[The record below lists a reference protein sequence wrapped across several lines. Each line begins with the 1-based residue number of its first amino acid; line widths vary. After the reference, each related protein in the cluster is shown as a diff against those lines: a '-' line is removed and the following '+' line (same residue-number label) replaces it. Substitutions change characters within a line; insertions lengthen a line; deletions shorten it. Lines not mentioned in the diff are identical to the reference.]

1 MSEQDRDRLLAELF
15 PHIASQLRM
24 ALSNLHLAS
33 TSLVPARER
42 ESDPALDARAAVLD
56 QSYYQL
62 LRLVSNLTAAMSL
75 AETSPLPL
83 QNQDIVEII
92 RSQCETVSSLAGLL
106 GLELRFV
113 CPMESHICGV
123 NRAALEQLFYQLLSN
138 ALKFTKA
145 GSVTVELKQAGDRL
159 LLSVSD
165 TGCGISEELLPT
177 LFDRF
182 LHTDRLDP
190 VPHGLGLGLPLCR
203 RIMDRLGGSIMAESQ
218 LGKGTKITC
227 SLPDRK
233 SGHLG
238 VSDLRVDYTGGFNP
252 TLLYLA
258 DALPREAFMLNNQ
271 D

>member
-1 MSEQDRDRLLAELF
+1 MSELDRDRLLAELF
-15 PHIASQLRM
+15 PHIAAQMRM

-33 TSLVPARER
+33 TSLAPARER
-42 ESDPALDARAAVLD
+42 ETDPALDAKAAVLD

-62 LRLVSNLTAAMSL
+62 LRVVSNLTAAVSL
-75 AETSPLPL
+75 AETGPLPL
-83 QNQDIVEII
+83 QDQDIVELV
-92 RSQCETVSSLAGLL
+92 RAQCEAVTSLAKLL

-113 CPMESHICGV
+113 CPMEHHICGV
-123 NRAALEQLFYQLLSN
+123 NRASLEQLLYQLLSN
-138 ALKFTKA
+138 ALKFTKE
-145 GSVTVELKQAGDRL
+145 GSVTVELRQAGDRL
-159 LLSVSD
+159 LLSVAD
-165 TGCGISEELLPT
+165 TGCGIPEELLPT

-182 LHTDRLDP
+182 LHTERMDP
-190 VPHGLGLGLPLCR
+190 APHGLGLGLPLCR
-203 RIMDRLGGSIMAESQ
+203 RIVDRLGGSIMAESQ

-238 VSDLRVDYTGGFNP
+238 VSDLRVDYTGGFNS

-258 DALPREAFMLNNQ
+258 DALPREAFLLNNQ